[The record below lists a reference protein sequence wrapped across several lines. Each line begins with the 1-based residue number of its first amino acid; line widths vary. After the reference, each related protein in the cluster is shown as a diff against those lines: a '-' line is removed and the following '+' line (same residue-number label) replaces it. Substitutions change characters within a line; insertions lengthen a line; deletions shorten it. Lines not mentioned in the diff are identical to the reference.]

1 MACNCKKG
9 TSSPQGS
16 SRIASVAPKGRGV
29 NNGKSVSKVKRMI
42 RRSFK

>member
-1 MACNCKKG
+1 MSCNCKKG
-9 TSSPQGS
+9 SSVSQS
-16 SRIASVAPKGRGV
+16 SVRAVSTVPKGRGV